1 MGGRLR
7 QNTLKGGGTEKRG
20 RETKIFRGRRQAR
33 PRGGY
38 LKKKG
43 GGGARTPLRTM
54 SITNFIEKTTKTL
67 SERISKAKYYILQK
81 YITMN
86 IVEIVKTI

>member
-1 MGGRLR
+1 
-7 QNTLKGGGTEKRG
+7 
-20 RETKIFRGRRQAR
+20 
-33 PRGGY
+33 
-38 LKKKG
+38 
-43 GGGARTPLRTM
+43 M